1 MATDD
6 YGQGISIADLTTAP
20 NAETLGKN
28 IANPLAARSLMRFAS
43 ASARTAALTGVAAP
57 VEGMLSYLQDTNKVY
72 LYEGAAWVELA
83 RYLPPVFVQDDTN
96 RTFTGLSYA
105 SSSFILEGII
115 VMPQS
120 GKVHVTWG
128 VRCDNSVA
136 ANTLSCP
143 RAAGVV
149 AGTIFTPDDDV
160 ATQWANT
167 VSAGPFV
174 GMQELTAPA
183 GETVTVTLQHRI
195 AGGGGTSNL
204 RYRYLKIQPI

>member
-57 VEGMLSYLQDTNKVY
+57 VEGMQTYLQDTNRVY
-72 LYEGAAWVELA
+72 LYDGSAWVEMA
-83 RYLPPVFVQDDTN
+83 RYLEPVFVQDDIN
-96 RTFTGLSYA
+96 RTFTGSTFSNGSSPLSA
-105 SSSFILEGII
+105 II
-115 VMPQS
+115 TMPPS
-120 GKVHVTWG
+120 GKIHVNWG
-128 VRCDNSVA
+128 VRCDNTVG

-143 RAAGVV
+143 IAAGVTSGIV
-149 AGTIFTPDDDV
+149 YNPDDDV

-167 VSAGPFV
+167 VSAGPFA
-174 GMQELTAPA
+174 GLQEITAPA

-204 RYRYLKIQPI
+204 RYRYLRLIPV